1 MSTRDQA
8 VQLIQQIPDS
18 ELIFVIRFLRGMVVP
33 ERDPDIQAVER
44 LVSDLDKARDR
55 ADREGW
61 ISEDEFFA
69 KHGDAE

>member
-18 ELIFVIRFLRGMVVP
+18 ELVFVIRFLRGMVLP
-33 ERDPDIQAVER
+33 ERKPGIQAVER
-44 LVSDLDKARDR
+44 LVSDLDKAKDR
-55 ADREGW
+55 ADRKGW

-69 KHGDAE
+69 KHEDAE

>member
-18 ELIFVIRFLRGMVVP
+18 ELIFAIRFLRGMVVP

-69 KHGDAE
+69 KHEDAE

>member
-18 ELIFVIRFLRGMVVP
+18 ELIFAIRFLRGMVVP

-69 KHGDAE
+69 KYEDAE